1 MNIKKYKIGIHS
13 SEIADLIDSLPKGM
27 RTPVIE
33 SALTMY
39 MRSNDG
45 KAFLKHFISEGSKGY
60 ADNIKP
66 APAKPGLKNKPA
78 GIRVQKKIH
87 QKKNKSFVSKFKG
100 DFT

>member
-45 KAFLKHFISEGSKGY
+45 KAFLKHFTS
-60 ADNIKP
+60 DNIKP

-78 GIRVQKKIH
+78 GIRVQKKIN
-87 QKKNKSFVSKFKG
+87 QKKNKSFVNKFKG